1 MENWNDVSQIQTDG
15 QQLID
20 PQSGEVCII
29 RKYDFRFHPLIA
41 ANKELR
47 PKKKDI
53 LTKDYIKHLENQL
66 WADAWELHPDATP
79 NPRVVINADGFS
91 VFAVCKPKKGNR
103 IPWELLEQVNTPLQE
118 RIQEKDNG

>member
-1 MENWNDVSQIQTDG
+1 MDNWDDISQIQTDG
-15 QQLID
+15 QRIVD
-20 PQSGEVCII
+20 PQSGEICLI
-29 RKYDFRFHPLIA
+29 RKYDFKFHPLIA

-79 NPRVVINADGFS
+79 NPRVVIKANDFS
-91 VFAVCKPKKGNR
+91 IFAICKPKKGNI
-103 IPWELLEQVNTPLQE
+103 IPRELLEQVNLPLEQ
-118 RIQEKDNG
+118 RLIEKDNG